1 MKTFIIVIV
10 TLVVLGVGF
19 YFLYRYDQGTKEEEI
34 SEISNL
40 EQTMSENFIVETLE
54 EGEGDQITKVGDKL
68 FMRYRGT
75 LEDGTEFDSNLE
87 GDPFDFT
94 IGEGMVIQGWDQG
107 LLDMKVGEK
116 RKLTIP
122 PEMGYGDIGAGD
134 VVPPNATLIFEVELV
149 SINE

>member
-1 MKTFIIVIV
+1 MKIFITIVV
-10 TLVVLGVGF
+10 TLIILGVVF
-19 YFLYRYDQGTKEEEI
+19 YLLYQYDQGIKEEEI
-34 SEISNL
+34 SNISNL

-54 EGEGDQITKVGDKL
+54 EGEGDQVAKVGDKL

-75 LEDGTEFDSNLE
+75 LEDGIEFDSNLE
-87 GDPFDFT
+87 GDPFNFT
-94 IGEGMVIQGWDQG
+94 LGEGKVIQGWDQG

-122 PEMGYGDIGAGD
+122 PEMGYGEVGAGD
-134 VVPPNATLIFEVELV
+134 VIPPNATLIFEVELV